1 MARHQ
6 AVTAA
11 QPRAGKSGTSGSGSG
26 GGTSAEKAGRELGK
40 IIFAWAGSIVFAL
53 AALMV
58 VVAVGRRNIGELVTV
73 VLITGV
79 GSLFV
84 LNQASG
90 AQKLFEGIISKIT

>member
-1 MARHQ
+1 MY
-6 AVTAA
+6 
-11 QPRAGKSGTSGSGSG
+11 
-26 GGTSAEKAGRELGK
+26 
-40 IIFAWAGSIVFAL
+40 FSIVFAL

-84 LNQASG
+84 LNNAAG

>member
-1 MARHQ
+1 M
-6 AVTAA
+6 
-11 QPRAGKSGTSGSGSG
+11 
-26 GGTSAEKAGRELGK
+26 GK

-58 VVAVGRRNIGELVTV
+58 IVAVGRRNIGELVTV
-73 VLITGV
+73 FLVTGV